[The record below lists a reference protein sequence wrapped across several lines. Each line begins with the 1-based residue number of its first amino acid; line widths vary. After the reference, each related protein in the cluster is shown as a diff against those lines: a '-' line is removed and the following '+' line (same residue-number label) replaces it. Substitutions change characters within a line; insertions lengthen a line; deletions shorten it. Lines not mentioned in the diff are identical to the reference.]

1 MNAHIPALTGGGQV
15 MAIVPQTFE
24 ETFRMARTVVASGLA
39 PAALIG
45 KLTGDDAASAVA
57 VAIMSGAEL
66 GLKPMVSLRSFT
78 VINGK
83 PALYGD
89 GLINVV
95 RMSGKVAYLRTGFA
109 KDDMKLL
116 RDAGVLPSEESEE
129 AQPGITAKAFAALSE
144 DERTFGYC
152 AAKRSDTGEEK
163 TVVFSISDAKHA
175 RLWDDRATVRKQVW
189 ENGNKVWKDGQ
200 PNDAPWYRFQK
211 RMLAWRSA
219 GYCLR
224 ELFGDVLGGIRDEFE
239 VREIA
244 DAEEMRDITPPP
256 AAENKPTPPKPP
268 KPPAPPSAKTI
279 EAEPEKLVDQAEFV
293 LGDYLSEIET
303 ALAGAKDEAD
313 VEEIWNDF
321 DAQAVLETEGHD
333 DMIEAAF
340 AIKTRRLAQISSLN
354 AG

>member
-95 RMSGKVAYLRTGFA
+95 RMSGKVAYLRTGCEERNG
-109 KDDMKLL
+109 KLV
-116 RDAGVLPSEESEE
+116 GFCE
-129 AQPGITAKAFAALSE
+129 
-144 DERTFGYC
+144 
-152 AAKRSDTGEEK
+152 AKRLDTGEEK
-163 TVVFSISDAKHA
+163 RVEFSQDDAIRA
-175 RLWDDRATVRKQVW
+175 RLWDERPTVRKQVW
-189 ENGNKVWKDGQ
+189 ENKERVWKDGL
-200 PNDAPWYRFQK
+200 PNDAPWYRFPQ
-211 RMLAWRSA
+211 RMLAWRAA

-244 DAEEMRDITPPP
+244 EAEEMRDITPP
-256 AAENKPTPPKPP
+256 AAADSKPTPPKPP

-279 EAEPEKLVDQAEFV
+279 EAEPEKPADSAEFV
-293 LGDYLSEIET
+293 LGDFLDEIET
-303 ALAGAKDEAD
+303 ALAGAKDEAE

-321 DAQAVLETEGHD
+321 DAPAVLETEGHE

-340 AIKTRRLAQISSLN
+340 AIKMRRLAQLSSLN
-354 AG
+354 GG

>member
-95 RMSGKVAYLRTGFA
+95 RMSGKVAYLRTGCEERNG
-109 KDDMKLL
+109 KLV
-116 RDAGVLPSEESEE
+116 GFCE
-129 AQPGITAKAFAALSE
+129 
-144 DERTFGYC
+144 
-152 AAKRSDTGEEK
+152 AKRLDTGEEK
-163 TVVFSISDAKHA
+163 RVEFTQDDAIRA
-175 RLWDDRATVRKQVW
+175 RLWDERPTVRKQVW
-189 ENGNKVWKDGQ
+189 ENKERVWKDGL
-200 PNDAPWYRFQK
+200 PNDAPWYRFPQ
-211 RMLAWRSA
+211 RMLAWRAA

-244 DAEEMRDITPPP
+244 EAEEMRDITPTAA

-279 EAEPEKLVDQAEFV
+279 EAEPEKPADAAEFV

-321 DAQAVLETEGHD
+321 DAPAVLETEGHE
-333 DMIEAAF
+333 DMIEASF

>member
-95 RMSGKVAYLRTGFA
+95 RMSGKVAYLRTGCEERSG
-109 KDDMKLL
+109 KLV
-116 RDAGVLPSEESEE
+116 GFCE
-129 AQPGITAKAFAALSE
+129 
-144 DERTFGYC
+144 
-152 AAKRSDTGEEK
+152 AKRLDTGEEK
-163 TVVFSISDAKHA
+163 RVEFSQDDAIRA
-175 RLWDDRATVRKQVW
+175 RLWDERPTVRKQVW
-189 ENGNKVWKDGQ
+189 ENKERVWKDGL
-200 PNDAPWYRFQK
+200 PNDAPWYRFPQ
-211 RMLAWRSA
+211 RMLAWRAA

-244 DAEEMRDITPPP
+244 EAEEMRDITPPA
-256 AAENKPTPPKPP
+256 AAENKPNPPKPP
-268 KPPAPPSAKTI
+268 KPPAPPAAKTI
-279 EAEPEKLVDQAEFV
+279 EAEAEKPADLAEFV
-293 LGDYLSEIET
+293 LGDFLDEIET

-321 DAQAVLETEGHD
+321 DAPAVLETEGHE

-340 AIKTRRLAQISSLN
+340 AIKTRRLAQLSTLN
-354 AG
+354 GG

>member
-1 MNAHIPALTGGGQV
+1 
-15 MAIVPQTFE
+15 
-24 ETFRMARTVVASGLA
+24 
-39 PAALIG
+39 
-45 KLTGDDAASAVA
+45 
-57 VAIMSGAEL
+57 
-66 GLKPMVSLRSFT
+66 
-78 VINGK
+78 
-83 PALYGD
+83 
-89 GLINVV
+89 
-95 RMSGKVAYLRTGFA
+95 MSGKVAYLRTGFA

>member
-1 MNAHIPALTGGGQV
+1 MNAHVPALSGGGQV

-95 RMSGKVAYLRTGFA
+95 RMSGKVAYLRTGC
-109 KDDMKLL
+109 
-116 RDAGVLPSEESEE
+116 EERNGKMVGFCE
-129 AQPGITAKAFAALSE
+129 
-144 DERTFGYC
+144 
-152 AAKRSDTGEEK
+152 AKRLDTGEDKRVE
-163 TVVFSISDAKHA
+163 FSQVDAERA
-175 RLWDDRATVRKQVW
+175 GLWQTEAIVTKW
-189 ENGNKVWKDGQ
+189 NKWDKKNEQ
-200 PNDAPWYRFQK
+200 KPNDSPWYRFPQ
-211 RMLAWRSA
+211 RMLAWRAA

-239 VREIA
+239 AREIA
-244 DAEEMRDITPPP
+244 EAEGMRDITPT
-256 AAENKPTPPKPP
+256 AEEESKPTPPKPP
-268 KPPAPPSAKTI
+268 KPPAPPPAAKTI
-279 EAEPEKLVDQAEFV
+279 EAEPVQQNEQRPTESEFD
-293 LGDYLSEIET
+293 LGAYLEEIET
-303 ALAGAKDEAD
+303 AIASAKDEAD

-321 DAQAVLETEGHD
+321 DAPATLETEGHA
-333 DMIEAAF
+333 DMIDAAF
-340 AIKTRRLAQISSLN
+340 SIKTRRLAQLSPLN
-354 AG
+354 GG

>member
-1 MNAHIPALTGGGQV
+1 MNAYVPALSGGGQV

-39 PAALIG
+39 PAALVG

-95 RMSGKVAYLRTGFA
+95 RMSGKVAYLRTGC
-109 KDDMKLL
+109 DDINGNL
-116 RDAGVLPSEESEE
+116 
-129 AQPGITAKAFAALSE
+129 I
-144 DERTFGYC
+144 GYC
-152 AAKRSDTGEEK
+152 EAKRLDTGEEK
-163 TVVFSISDAKHA
+163 RVEFSQDDATRA
-175 RLWDDRATVRKQVW
+175 RLWDDRPTVRKQVW
-189 ENGNKVWKDGQ
+189 DNGQKVWKNDV
-200 PNDAPWYRFQK
+200 PNDAPWYRFPK
-211 RMLAWRSA
+211 RMLAWRAA

-244 DAEEMRDITPPP
+244 EAEEMRDITP
-256 AAENKPTPPKPP
+256 AKPVQPP
-268 KPPAPPSAKTI
+268 KPPAPPAPPAKAAAPI
-279 EAEPEKLVDQAEFV
+279 EAEPVVEPTEPEFN
-293 LGDYLSEIET
+293 LGDFLEQIET
-303 ALAGAKDEAD
+303 GLAGAKDETD
-313 VEEIWNDF
+313 VAEIWNDF
-321 DAQAVLETEGHD
+321 DAPAVLETNGHA
-333 DMIEAAF
+333 DMIDTAF
-340 AIKTRRLAQISSLN
+340 AIRDRRLAQLAPLN
-354 AG
+354 GG

>member
-1 MNAHIPALTGGGQV
+1 MNAHIPALSGGGQV

-66 GLKPMVSLRSFT
+66 GLKAMVSLRSFT

-95 RMSGKVAYLRTGFA
+95 RMSGKVAYLRTGCEERNG
-109 KDDMKLL
+109 KLV
-116 RDAGVLPSEESEE
+116 GFCE
-129 AQPGITAKAFAALSE
+129 
-144 DERTFGYC
+144 
-152 AAKRSDTGEEK
+152 AKRLDTGEEK
-163 TVVFSISDAKHA
+163 RVEFSQDDAIRA
-175 RLWDDRATVRKQVW
+175 RLWDERPTVRKQVW
-189 ENGNKVWKDGQ
+189 ENKERVWKDGL
-200 PNDAPWYRFQK
+200 PNDAPWYRFPQ
-211 RMLAWRSA
+211 RMLAWRAA

-244 DAEEMRDITPPP
+244 EAEEMRDITPV
-256 AAENKPTPPKPP
+256 AGAESKPTPPKPP
-268 KPPAPPSAKTI
+268 RPPAPLSAKTI
-279 EAEPEKLVDQAEFV
+279 EAEPGEKPSDVSEFS
-293 LGDYLSEIET
+293 LGDFLDEIET
-303 ALAGAKDEAD
+303 AIAGAKDEAD

-321 DAQAVLETEGHD
+321 DAPAVLETEGHE

-340 AIKTRRLAQISSLN
+340 AIKTRRLAALSPMN
-354 AG
+354 GG

>member
-1 MNAHIPALTGGGQV
+1 MNSHVPTLSGGGNV
-15 MAIVPQTFE
+15 LAIVPQTFE
-24 ETFRMARTVVASGLA
+24 ETMRIGRAVVASGLA

-45 KLTGDDAASAVA
+45 KLEGDDAAAAVA

-78 VINGK
+78 VINGR

-95 RMSGKVAYLRTGFA
+95 RMSGKVAYLRTGC
-109 KDDMKLL
+109 
-116 RDAGVLPSEESEE
+116 EERNGKMVGFCE
-129 AQPGITAKAFAALSE
+129 
-144 DERTFGYC
+144 
-152 AAKRSDTGEEK
+152 AKRLDTGEEK
-163 TVVFSISDAKHA
+163 RVEFSQSDAERA
-175 RLWDDRATVRKQVW
+175 GLWQTKAVVTKW
-189 ENGNKVWKDGQ
+189 NKWDKKNEEK
-200 PNDAPWYRFQK
+200 PNDSPWYRFPQ
-211 RMLAWRSA
+211 RMLAWRAA

-244 DAEEMRDITPPP
+244 DADAEEMRDITPP
-256 AAENKPTPPKPP
+256 AETVASKPSPPKPP

-279 EAEPEKLVDQAEFV
+279 DADPVAEKQDGGSEFV
-293 LGDYLSEIET
+293 LGDFLDEIET
-303 ALAGAKDEAD
+303 TLGGAKDEAD

-321 DAQAVLETEGHD
+321 DAPAVLETEGHA

-340 AIKTRRLAQISSLN
+340 AIKTRRLAQLSPMN
-354 AG
+354 GG